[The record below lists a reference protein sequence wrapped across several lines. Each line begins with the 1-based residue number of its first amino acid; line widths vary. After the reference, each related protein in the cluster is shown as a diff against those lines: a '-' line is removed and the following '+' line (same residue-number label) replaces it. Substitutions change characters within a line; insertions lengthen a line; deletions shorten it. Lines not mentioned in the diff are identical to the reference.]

1 MKYLILITIL
11 SIIFPK
17 NSSFANIN
25 SSTLETN
32 SKNNFS
38 LKRINNSLR
47 ENIGNLKNKKILI
60 RDQKKSSLR
69 RNKRRLR
76 LREVSARIGVR
87 GLLDTGELEKGNL
100 SIDYEALNWVESQE
114 VSEIESIK
122 FLNE

>member
-11 SIIFPK
+11 SIVFLK
-17 NSSFANIN
+17 NSSFANSN
-25 SSTLETN
+25 SSALGTN
-32 SKNNFS
+32 SKNNFT

-47 ENIGNLKNKKILI
+47 ENRENLKNKKILI

>member
-11 SIIFPK
+11 SIIFLK
-17 NSSFANIN
+17 NSSFANSN

-47 ENIGNLKNKKILI
+47 ENIRNLKNKKILI

-100 SIDYEALNWVESQE
+100 NIDYEALNWVESQE

-122 FLNE
+122 FLNK

>member
-11 SIIFPK
+11 SIVFLK
-17 NSSFANIN
+17 NSSFANSD
-25 SSTLETN
+25 SSTLRTN
-32 SKNNFS
+32 PKNNFS

-47 ENIGNLKNKKILI
+47 ENMGNLKNKKILI

-76 LREVSARIGVR
+76 LREISARIGVR

-122 FLNE
+122 FLNK

>member
-11 SIIFPK
+11 STVFLK
-17 NSSFANIN
+17 NSSFANSN
-25 SSTLETN
+25 SRTLETN
-32 SKNNFS
+32 QKNNFS

-60 RDQKKSSLR
+60 ENQKKSFSR

-100 SIDYEALNWVESQE
+100 SIDYQALN
-114 VSEIESIK
+114 
-122 FLNE
+122 

>member
-11 SIIFPK
+11 SIVFLK
-17 NSSFANIN
+17 NSSFANSN
-25 SSTLETN
+25 SSTLKN
-32 SKNNFS
+32 NPKNNFS

-47 ENIGNLKNKKILI
+47 ENVENLKNQKILI

>member
-11 SIIFPK
+11 YIVFLK
-17 NSSFANIN
+17 NSSFANSN

-47 ENIGNLKNKKILI
+47 ENMGNLKNKKILI

-87 GLLDTGELEKGNL
+87 GLLDTDELEKGNL

>member
-11 SIIFPK
+11 SIIFLK
-17 NSSFANIN
+17 NSSFANSN
-25 SSTLETN
+25 LRSLETN
-32 SKNNFS
+32 QKNNFS
-38 LKRINNSLR
+38 LKRINNYLR
-47 ENIGNLKNKKILI
+47 ENMGNLKNKKILI
-60 RDQKKSSLR
+60 KDQKKSSLR
-69 RNKRRLR
+69 RNKKRSR

-100 SIDYEALNWVESQE
+100 SIDYEALNWVESQK

>member
-11 SIIFPK
+11 SIVFLK
-17 NSSFANIN
+17 NNLFANSN
-25 SSTLETN
+25 SSTLGTN
-32 SKNNFS
+32 QKNNFS

-47 ENIGNLKNKKILI
+47 ENMGNLKNKKILI

>member
-11 SIIFPK
+11 SIVFLK
-17 NSSFANIN
+17 NSSFANSN
-25 SSTLETN
+25 SSTLRT
-32 SKNNFS
+32 KPKKNFS

-47 ENIGNLKNKKILI
+47 ENVGNLKDKKILI

>member
-11 SIIFPK
+11 SIVFLK
-17 NSSFANIN
+17 NSSFANSN
-25 SSTLETN
+25 SSTLGTN
-32 SKNNFS
+32 SKNNFT

-47 ENIGNLKNKKILI
+47 ENMENLKNKKILI

>member
-11 SIIFPK
+11 SVVFLK
-17 NSSFANIN
+17 NSSFANSN
-25 SSTLETN
+25 SSTLGDN
-32 SKNNFS
+32 PKNNFS
-38 LKRINNSLR
+38 LKRINNSLG
-47 ENIGNLKNKKILI
+47 ENMGNLKDKKILI

>member
-11 SIIFPK
+11 SIVFLK
-17 NSSFANIN
+17 NSSFANSN
-25 SSTLETN
+25 SSTLGTN
-32 SKNNFS
+32 SKNNFT

-47 ENIGNLKNKKILI
+47 ENMENLKNKKILI

-100 SIDYEALNWVESQE
+100 NIDYEALNWVESQE

>member
-11 SIIFPK
+11 SIVFLK
-17 NSSFANIN
+17 NSSFANSN
-25 SSTLETN
+25 SSALGTN
-32 SKNNFS
+32 SKNNFT

-47 ENIGNLKNKKILI
+47 ENRENLKNKKILI
-60 RDQKKSSLR
+60 SDQKKSSLR

>member
-11 SIIFPK
+11 SIVFLK
-17 NSSFANIN
+17 NSSFANSN
-25 SSTLETN
+25 SSALGTN
-32 SKNNFS
+32 SKNNFT

-47 ENIGNLKNKKILI
+47 ENRENLKNKKILI

-100 SIDYEALNWVESQE
+100 SIDYEALNWVESQG

>member
-11 SIIFPK
+11 SIVFLK
-17 NSSFANIN
+17 NNSFANSN
-25 SSTLETN
+25 SSTLGTN
-32 SKNNFS
+32 PKNNFS
-38 LKRINNSLR
+38 LKRMNNSLR
-47 ENIGNLKNKKILI
+47 ENIGNLKNQKILI

>member
-11 SIIFPK
+11 SIVFLK
-17 NSSFANIN
+17 NSSFANSN

-76 LREVSARIGVR
+76 LRVVSARIGVR

-100 SIDYEALNWVESQE
+100 NIDYEALNWVESQE

>member
-11 SIIFPK
+11 SIVFLK
-17 NSSFANIN
+17 NSSFANSN

-47 ENIGNLKNKKILI
+47 ENMGNLKNKKILI
-60 RDQKKSSLR
+60 RDQKKSSSR

-100 SIDYEALNWVESQE
+100 NIDYEALNWVESQE

>member
-11 SIIFPK
+11 SIVFLK
-17 NSSFANIN
+17 NSSFANSN
-25 SSTLETN
+25 SSALGTN
-32 SKNNFS
+32 SKNNFT

-47 ENIGNLKNKKILI
+47 ENRENLKNKKILI

-100 SIDYEALNWVESQE
+100 SIDYEALIWVESQE

>member
-11 SIIFPK
+11 SIVFLK
-17 NSSFANIN
+17 NSSFANSN

-100 SIDYEALNWVESQE
+100 NIDYEALNWVESQE

>member
-11 SIIFPK
+11 SIVFLK
-17 NSSFANIN
+17 NSSFANSN

-47 ENIGNLKNKKILI
+47 ENVENLKNQKILI

>member
-11 SIIFPK
+11 SIVFLK
-17 NSSFANIN
+17 NSSFANSN
-25 SSTLETN
+25 SSALGTN
-32 SKNNFS
+32 SKNNFT

-47 ENIGNLKNKKILI
+47 ENRENIKNKKILI

>member
-11 SIIFPK
+11 FIVFLK
-17 NSSFANIN
+17 NSSFANSN

-47 ENIGNLKNKKILI
+47 ENMGNLKNKKILI

-100 SIDYEALNWVESQE
+100 NIDYEALNWVESQE

>member
-11 SIIFPK
+11 SIVFLK
-17 NSSFANIN
+17 NSSFANSN
-25 SSTLETN
+25 SSTLRT
-32 SKNNFS
+32 KPKKNFS

-47 ENIGNLKNKKILI
+47 ENMGNLKNKKILI

>member
-1 MKYLILITIL
+1 MKYLILLIIL
-11 SIIFPK
+11 SVAFPK
-17 NSSFANIN
+17 FDLFADNNSGIQGNESE
-25 SSTLETN
+25 S
-32 SKNNFS
+32 NFS
-38 LKRINNSLR
+38 LKKINNFLR
-47 ENIGNLKNKKILI
+47 ENIENLNNKKILI

-87 GLLDTGELEKGNL
+87 GLLDTGELEEGYL

>member
-1 MKYLILITIL
+1 M
-11 SIIFPK
+11 
-17 NSSFANIN
+17 
-25 SSTLETN
+25 E
-32 SKNNFS
+32 
-38 LKRINNSLR
+38 
-47 ENIGNLKNKKILI
+47 NLKNKKILI

-87 GLLDTGELEKGNL
+87 GLLDTSELEKGNL

>member
-11 SIIFPK
+11 SIVFLK
-17 NSSFANIN
+17 NSSFANSN
-25 SSTLETN
+25 SSALGTN
-32 SKNNFS
+32 SKNNFT

-47 ENIGNLKNKKILI
+47 ENRENLKNKKILI

-76 LREVSARIGVR
+76 LREVSARISVR

-100 SIDYEALNWVESQE
+100 SIDYEALNWVESQG

>member
-11 SIIFPK
+11 SIVFLK
-17 NSSFANIN
+17 NSSFANSN
-25 SSTLETN
+25 SSTLGTN
-32 SKNNFS
+32 PKNNFS

-47 ENIGNLKNKKILI
+47 ENMGNLKNKKILI

-114 VSEIESIK
+114 VSEIESIQ

>member
-11 SIIFPK
+11 SIVFLK
-17 NSSFANIN
+17 NSSFANSN
-25 SSTLETN
+25 SSALGTN
-32 SKNNFS
+32 SKNNFT

-47 ENIGNLKNKKILI
+47 ENVENLKNQKILI

-76 LREVSARIGVR
+76 LRVVSARIGVR

>member
-11 SIIFPK
+11 SIVFLK
-17 NSSFANIN
+17 NSSFANSN

-47 ENIGNLKNKKILI
+47 ENIRNLKNKKILI

>member
-11 SIIFPK
+11 SIVFLK
-17 NSSFANIN
+17 NSSFANSD
-25 SSTLETN
+25 SSTLRTN
-32 SKNNFS
+32 PKNNFS

-47 ENIGNLKNKKILI
+47 ENMGNLKNKKILI

-76 LREVSARIGVR
+76 LREISARIGVR

-100 SIDYEALNWVESQE
+100 SIYYEALNWVESQE

-122 FLNE
+122 FLNK

>member
-11 SIIFPK
+11 SIVFLK
-17 NSSFANIN
+17 NSSFANSN
-25 SSTLETN
+25 SSTLKN
-32 SKNNFS
+32 NPKNNFS

-47 ENIGNLKNKKILI
+47 ENVENLKNQKILI

-122 FLNE
+122 FLNK

>member
-11 SIIFPK
+11 SIVFLK
-17 NSSFANIN
+17 NSSFANSN
-25 SSTLETN
+25 SSALGTN
-32 SKNNFS
+32 SKNNFT

-122 FLNE
+122 FLNK

>member
-1 MKYLILITIL
+1 MKNLILITIL
-11 SIIFPK
+11 SIVFLK
-17 NSSFANIN
+17 NSSFANSD
-25 SSTLETN
+25 SSTLRTN
-32 SKNNFS
+32 PKNNFS

-47 ENIGNLKNKKILI
+47 ENMGNLKNKKILI

-122 FLNE
+122 FLNK

>member
-11 SIIFPK
+11 SIIFLK
-17 NSSFANIN
+17 NSSFANSN
-25 SSTLETN
+25 SSTLGTN
-32 SKNNFS
+32 QKNNFS
-38 LKRINNSLR
+38 LKRVNNSLR
-47 ENIGNLKNKKILI
+47 ENMGNLKNKKILI
-60 RDQKKSSLR
+60 RDQKKSSLS

-100 SIDYEALNWVESQE
+100 NIDYEALNWVESQE

-122 FLNE
+122 FLNK